1 MVALASP
8 ASHSAPRRALRPQDK
23 RPGQRSLKN
32 IHLSLSSS
40 TAGHERHR
48 RRLWRAH
55 CPRVGPEDGLW
66 PRRRSRAPS
75 GSPAGGSSVRAPV
88 QAAGPTLRRV
98 CGRDGRQKSLW
109 GLRAGEEN
117 EPIQHELMSPRARV
131 AAPPHEGWRAPTR
144 ALRTTETAAAPTT
157 ARAPAAATASPYPDH
172 HHAFGPTPVTR
183 GMPPRG
189 GCGRCRKHSPTVNVV
204 AIPQRTP
211 RSGRNRSL
219 DLMGGRGR
227 RVAASLRR

>member
-1 MVALASP
+1 MGGKWSSNRLPNYLNVRWSPGKQSWNTRGLCKKSARFVKASAALP
-8 ASHSAPRRALRPQDK
+8 ADGGP
-23 RPGQRSLKN
+23 RPGEQN
-32 IHLSLSSS
+32 
-40 TAGHERHR
+40 
-48 RRLWRAH
+48 
-55 CPRVGPEDGLW
+55 V
-66 PRRRSRAPS
+66 
-75 GSPAGGSSVRAPV
+75 
-88 QAAGPTLRRV
+88 
-98 CGRDGRQKSLW
+98 
-109 GLRAGEEN
+109 
-117 EPIQHELMSPRARV
+117 PIQHELMSPRARV
-131 AAPPHEGWRAPTR
+131 SAPPHEGWRAPTR